1 MIALEAAY
9 RLYHPFFLNSAFSL
23 HKYCH
28 ELIRGAVQKM
38 ALVQAEGIEVVG
50 SAPCGPAHVRGKGRH
65 KGPAPTMLAAYLP
78 RCT

>member
-1 MIALEAAY
+1 
-9 RLYHPFFLNSAFSL
+9 
-23 HKYCH
+23 
-28 ELIRGAVQKM
+28 M